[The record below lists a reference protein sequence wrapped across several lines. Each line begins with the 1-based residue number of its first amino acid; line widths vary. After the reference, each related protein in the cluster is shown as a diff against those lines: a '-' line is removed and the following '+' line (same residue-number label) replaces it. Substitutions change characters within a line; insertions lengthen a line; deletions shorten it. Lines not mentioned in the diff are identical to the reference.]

1 MTLLWVGIGVMTLIA
16 VVIVF
21 WPLLKSRNE
30 RTVVETD
37 ADRTAQNVEIFRERL
52 SELEKER
59 DAGTLTDSAFVEL
72 KIELEKNLLIDAEE
86 NRRAAPVLRVGQSQ
100 LVTITLLALLV
111 PTFSFGLYAY
121 LGRADDVASKMA
133 MDVWQQA
140 PGQGELSIE
149 EAIAQLEEELA
160 KRPENAE
167 GWYLLATTRMNMSQF
182 ATAADAFKQSLTY
195 LPEAAPEFPMV
206 MGQLAQALF
215 FANQGVMTDEVINQ
229 VEATLRLD
237 PDELT
242 ALGLLGIAAFE
253 AEDYQSAIIHW
264 QKALRTADGQS
275 AESLQTG
282 IARARAQLGEQ
293 GVIDQTEAVVP
304 AGPGIRLQLDLAD
317 TIMTEVRGDQSIFVY
332 ARAPGERM
340 PITVERLQ
348 VSQLPAEVFL
358 SAANSMVEGIS
369 LADFENVDIVA
380 RISVSG
386 MAEQQPGDFKG
397 ELSNVKVTD
406 GDESVRLIISER
418 VE

>member
-1 MTLLWVGIGVMTLIA
+1 MTLLWVGIGVLTLIA

-21 WPLLKSRNE
+21 WPLLKSRHE
-30 RTVVETD
+30 QPVAEETA
-37 ADRTAQNVEIFRERL
+37 ADRTAQNVDIFRERL
-52 SELEKER
+52 AELEKEL
-59 DAGTLTDSAFVEL
+59 DAGTLTENAFIEL
-72 KIELEKNLLIDAEE
+72 KTELEKNLLIDADE
-86 NRRAAPVLRVGQSQ
+86 NRRVAPVLRVGQSQ
-100 LVTITLLALLV
+100 LVTITLIALLV

-121 LGRADDVASKMA
+121 LGRADDVARKMA

-140 PGQGELSIE
+140 PGQSDISIE
-149 EAIAQLEEELA
+149 EAIAQLEDELD

-182 ATAADAFKQSLTY
+182 TAAVDAFNQSLTY
-195 LPEAAPEFPMV
+195 LPEGAVEFPMV
-206 MGQLAQALF
+206 MGQLAQAMF
-215 FANQGVMTDEVINQ
+215 FANQGEMTDEVMAQ

-237 PDELT
+237 PNELT

-253 AEDYQSAIIHW
+253 AEDYQAAIRHW
-264 QKALRTADGQS
+264 EQALQAADGQS

-282 IARARAQLGEQ
+282 IARARAQLEAQ
-293 GVIDQTEAVVP
+293 GVIMEEVV
-304 AGPGIRLQLDLAD
+304 AGPGVRLQLDLAD
-317 TIMTEVRGDQSIFVY
+317 ALMTEVRGDQWVFVY

-348 VSQLPAEVFL
+348 VSQLPADIFL

-406 GDESVRLIISER
+406 GDESIRLIISER

>member
-16 VVIVF
+16 VAIVF

-30 RTVVETD
+30 HAVVETE

-59 DAGTLTDSAFVEL
+59 DAGTLTESAFIEL
-72 KIELEKNLLIDAEE
+72 KTELEKNLLIDAEE
-86 NRRAAPVLRVGQSQ
+86 NRRVAPVLRVGQSQ
-100 LVTITLLALLV
+100 LITITLIALLV

-140 PGQGELSIE
+140 PGQGDISIE
-149 EAIAQLEEELA
+149 EAIAQLEDELD
-160 KRPENAE
+160 KRPQNAE

-182 ATAADAFKQSLTY
+182 AAAADAFRQSLTH

-215 FANQGVMTDEVINQ
+215 FANQGEMTDEVINQ

-237 PDELT
+237 PNELT

-253 AEDYQSAIIHW
+253 AEDYQAAIMHW
-264 QKALRTADGQS
+264 EKALQTADGQS

-282 IARARAQLGEQ
+282 IARARAQLGEPS
-293 GVIDQTEAVVP
+293 VDSAEVL
-304 AGPGIRLQLDLAD
+304 AGPGVRLQLDLAD
-317 TIMTEVRGDQSIFVY
+317 AIMTEVRGDQWVFVY

-386 MAEQQPGDFKG
+386 MAEQQSGDFKG

-406 GDESVRLIISER
+406 GTESVRLIISER